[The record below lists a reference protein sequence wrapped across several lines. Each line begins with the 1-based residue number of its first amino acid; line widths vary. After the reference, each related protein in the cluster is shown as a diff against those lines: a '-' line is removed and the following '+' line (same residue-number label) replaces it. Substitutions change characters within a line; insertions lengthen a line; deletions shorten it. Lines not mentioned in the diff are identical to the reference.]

1 MTKTILLP
9 GAFDTKGREYG
20 YLRELITF
28 QGLQV
33 FTLNWGVLG
42 GTDLFPVQIDNRE
55 VARAG
60 GSDIERLRQEN
71 DQKSAMEIMEK
82 GVTLLTRKL
91 YEEGK
96 IQGVLGLGR
105 VRSTKVISSAMR
117 ALPIGVPK
125 VMISTVAAGDISSF
139 VGVKDILMFP
149 SIVDISGLNR
159 ISKTIFREAV
169 GAVCGMTQ
177 MEPEEPLAQKPVI
190 TITLFGQT
198 KPCVDRC
205 REALEKRG
213 YEVLVFHAT
222 GTGGRTMEAMVEDGY
237 VQAVLDITPTEVP
250 DALYGGIFSA
260 GAERLEAPGKAGI
273 PHLIVPGCVDMVNFG
288 PINTVP
294 QKYRDRQLVES
305 KASVTLM
312 RTNIEENA
320 EMGELFARKINKA
333 KGKAGF
339 LLPLKGLSRYDRQG
353 EIFWWPEADQAFF
366 TALEKSIEKHIP
378 IEQIDCHINDEPF
391 ARRAVEML
399 LAMIEKK
406 EY

>member
-9 GAFDTKGREYG
+9 GAFDTKGPEYA
-20 YLRELITF
+20 YLKGLIES
-28 QGLQV
+28 QGFKV
-33 FTLNWGVLG
+33 FTMNWGALG
-42 GTDLFPVQIDNRE
+42 GTTLFPVQMDNKI
-55 VARAG
+55 VALSG
-60 GSDIERLRQEN
+60 GAEIEKLQLER
-71 DQKSAMEIMEK
+71 DQKAAMEVMEK
-82 GVTLLTRKL
+82 GVTALARKL

-96 IQGVLGLGR
+96 IHGILGLGR
-105 VRSTKVISSAMR
+105 VRSTKIITSAMR

-125 VMISTVAAGDISSF
+125 VMISTVAAGNISAF

-159 ISKTIFREAV
+159 VSKIIFRQAV
-169 GAVCGMTQ
+169 GAICGMMR
-177 MEPEEPLAQKPVI
+177 MESEEPRAQKPVI
-190 TITLFGQT
+190 AITLFGQT

-205 REALEKRG
+205 REALEKKD

-320 EMGELFARKINKA
+320 EMGALFARKINKT

-366 TALEKSIEKHIP
+366 AALEKNIDKHISIEK
-378 IEQIDCHINDEPF
+378 IDCHVNDEPF
-391 ARRAVEML
+391 ARKAVEML
-399 LAMIEKK
+399 LTMIEKK
-406 EY
+406 E